1 MIPRCVRN
9 TGASNIRSGVSIH
22 CRKMS
27 CHNSNLFIQV
37 SPRYFCKNLKCR
49 LAAKE
54 KLGLGFLPKC
64 RDPRCSQDCRD
75 NWASKNAA
83 CIARHLHDLPPELRT
98 YRGNLTLPPDAT
110 VDDHRRVRKEFLRI
124 LSRWKAKRGAI
135 LEIHATAH
143 PTNPTNL
150 HYDIIVYSDGPAKP
164 LREAISDAW
173 DRAGGLR
180 YSLVSMNDA
189 ETDATAKYQSKAAP
203 RVDRE
208 KRYLL
213 APRSECGIEATWHTA
228 GFWRDTSLEAT
239 WRTLVDEWF
248 GNDEMSAEEELA
260 HAQRRAL
267 RQQSGG
273 VQLLRGNLE
282 PNSEPQSPPPYVPGD
297 DVERDRIHFVRRLPL
312 KPSEAIGVDDYAER
326 WGVSIDYM
334 LGILRS
340 CPNAQCLN
348 GYPDPETGNLK
359 YNAWHRKN

>member
-1 MIPRCVRN
+1 MSCVN
-9 TGASNIRSGVSIH
+9 NSNI
-22 CRKMS
+22 
-27 CHNSNLFIQV
+27 FIQV
-37 SPRYFCKNLKCR
+37 SPRFFCKNLKCR

-54 KLGLGFLPKC
+54 KLGLDYLPKC

-83 CIARHLHDLPPELRT
+83 CIAHHLRNLPPELRT

-124 LSRWKAKRGAI
+124 LSRWKAKRGVI

-143 PTNPTNL
+143 PTNPSNL
-150 HYDIIVYSDGPAKP
+150 HYDVIVYSDGPAKP

-180 YSLVSMNDA
+180 YSLVSLSDD
-189 ETDATAKYQSKAAP
+189 ETDATAKYQSKATP

-228 GFWRDTSLEAT
+228 GFWQETSLEAT
-239 WRTLVDEWF
+239 WRTLVESWF
-248 GNDEMSAEEELA
+248 GKDEMTAEEQLA

-267 RQQSGG
+267 RQQQSGG

-282 PNSEPQSPPPYVPGD
+282 PNLPPPYVPGD
-297 DVERDRIHFVRRLPL
+297 DVERDKIHFPRRLPSN
-312 KPSEAIGVDDYAER
+312 PSEAIGIEEYSSQ
-326 WGVSIDYM
+326 WGVEPSYM
-334 LGILRS
+334 VDILR
-340 CPNAQCLN
+340 ACLN
-348 GYPDPETGNLK
+348 ARCLDGHPDPETGNLK
-359 YNAWHRKN
+359 YNVWYRKN